1 MGDNLTSKVPL
12 PSIVHLGPGGGFA
25 LTALQ
30 GRFKE
35 CAAAD
40 YVPEESAEP
49 RYREPLRYVVLRIR
63 QKHRTPFADGSTLK
77 YFVVMTNL
85 WNCTPKRVFA

>member
-12 PSIVHLGPGGGFA
+12 PSIVHLGPGGGVA

-40 YVPEESAEP
+40 YVPEESAEQ
-49 RYREPLRYVVLRIR
+49 RYRQPLRYVAIRIR

-85 WNCTPKRVFA
+85 